1 MAEWIHTDKGWRYKQ
16 EKVHLLRAQ
25 WHDYHAPTIYM
36 LTLTTVN
43 REPMFG
49 RLIGDVDN
57 AEIDLTPVGKMV
69 SEEIEQIPQYKGF
82 ESTEIFRYVVMPDH
96 IHILLYVRKTIKHPL
111 GYYVSWFK
119 KQCSDKGSALAA
131 NSASTPTY
139 IFAPEYHDRILTHEG
154 QLDNLRQ
161 YIEDNPRRLAI
172 KLANPNL
179 FRLHQNLSYAGL
191 DFSGL
196 GNLFLLDYPLK
207 QVLQCSRT
215 LSQEQIDSLKQQ
227 CLIKADCGT
236 VVISAGVSEGEK
248 QICRALRESGYPLI
262 ILLKDGFPAPADP
275 NSKYFK
281 PKGVYFE
288 TCAEGRLLL
297 LEPKPEAFERP
308 DIIQTVNHKHPHLP
322 HTISRYRFLALNA
335 MADILHAYQGFCSRG

>member
-1 MAEWIHTDKGWRYKQ
+1 MKKSGIFLQKGLFLVYICSEIRFPGYRDSEISESRNQIATGVKGDPINQ
-16 EKVHLLRAQ
+16 K
-25 WHDYHAPTIYM
+25 IYRGPRRRSS
-36 LTLTTVN
+36 TT
-43 REPMFG
+43 PMMNP
-49 RLIGDVDN
+49 IV
-57 AEIDLTPVGKMV
+57 E
-69 SEEIEQIPQYKGF
+69 
-82 ESTEIFRYVVMPDH
+82 
-96 IHILLYVRKTIKHPL
+96 
-111 GYYVSWFK
+111 
-119 KQCSDKGSALAA
+119 CSALAA
-131 NSASTPTY
+131 NSASKPPL

-172 KLANPNL
+172 KRANPDL
-179 FRLHQNLSYAGL
+179 FRLHQNLSFAGL

-215 LSQEQIDSLKQQ
+215 LTQEQIDSLKQQ

-236 VVISAGVSEGEK
+236 VFISAGVSEGEK

-262 ILLKDGFPAPADP
+262 ILLKDGFPAPDDP

-288 TCAEGRLLL
+288 ACAEGRLLL

-308 DIIQTVNHKHPHLP
+308 DIIQTVNRKHPDLP
-322 HTISRYRFLALNA
+322 HNISRYRFLALNA
-335 MADILHAYQGFCSRG
+335 MADILHSYQGFCSRG